1 MQIFFSFFKNTGEK
15 ILNKMFL
22 LPENISNQKSNPTSN
37 NKIGSNKQLNKILED
52 LVIYLKERFVI
63 KKNVRNNEFFVLLSF
78 LTQKCNFQLLMM
90 K

>member
-15 ILNKMFL
+15 ILNKMFS

-63 KKNVRNNEFFVLLSF
+63 KKNFRNNEFFVLLSF
-78 LTQKCNFQLLMM
+78 LTQNVTFNY
-90 K
+90 